1 MSNYKNAHRA
11 SAAIPGNAE
20 GPTVVAVAPLE
31 IQQNRPFDFRGERHS
46 RQALQVIEGGKKA
59 EQYLTRLQAQQADPD
74 ELALIVAMLYGAA
87 LRGFCGVIAK
97 AIAGG
102 CHE

>member
-11 SAAIPGNAE
+11 GAAIPGNAE

-46 RQALQVIEGGKKA
+46 RQALQVIEGGKQA
-59 EQYLTRLQAQQADPD
+59 EQYLARLQAQQADPD
-74 ELALIVAMLYGAA
+74 ELALIVAMLYGANK
-87 LRGFCGVIAK
+87 RGFCFAIAK
-97 AIAGG
+97 SIGVQR
-102 CHE
+102 